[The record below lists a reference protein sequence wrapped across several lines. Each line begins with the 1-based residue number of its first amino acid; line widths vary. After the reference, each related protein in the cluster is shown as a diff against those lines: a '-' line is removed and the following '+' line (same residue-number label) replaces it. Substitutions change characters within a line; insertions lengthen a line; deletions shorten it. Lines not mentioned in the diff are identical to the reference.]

1 MIEVLVVLI
10 LLGLASTMVAPAFRE
25 PTPEPRSDLQE
36 VLEAA
41 RGLAVRNAATITLS
55 FTSDGRWTAEQ
66 ADGLAPAD
74 LRGGTLPKSSAALRV
89 QVSPLGACSLE
100 AAQPVGPFVT
110 FDPVRCR
117 LAADRAR

>member
-1 MIEVLVVLI
+1 MIEVLVVLV

-25 PTPEPRSDLQE
+25 PAPEPRSELQE
-36 VLEAA
+36 VLDAA

-55 FTSDGRWTAEQ
+55 FTADGRWTAEQ
-66 ADGLAPAD
+66 AEGLAPAE
-74 LRGGTLPKSSAALRV
+74 LRGGTLTESSAALRV
-89 QVSPLGACSLE
+89 HVSPLGACSLE
-100 AAQPVGPFVT
+100 AARPVEPLLT

>member
-25 PTPEPRSDLQE
+25 PTPEPRSELQE
-36 VLEAA
+36 VVDAA
-41 RGLAVRNAATITLS
+41 RRLAVRNAATITLS

-66 ADGLAPAD
+66 ADGLAPTD
-74 LRGGTLPKSSAALRV
+74 LRSGSLAEGSLALRL

-100 AAQPVGPFVT
+100 AAQPAEPRVT

-117 LAADRAR
+117 LATDHAR